1 MGGRGMKVSELIDVL
16 ENYDPD
22 LDVYVRQATDYRDD
36 LDDEIDYW
44 ELTLQDIV
52 KGEVLDN
59 RETGEEKTALLIG
72 DDRL

>member
-1 MGGRGMKVSELIDVL
+1 MKVSELIKLL
-16 ENYDPD
+16 EDYDPD
-22 LDVYVRQATDYRDD
+22 LDIYVRQATDYRDD
-36 LDDEIDYW
+36 IGEVDYW
-44 ELTLQDIV
+44 ELTPGDIV

>member
-1 MGGRGMKVSELIDVL
+1 MKVSELIDVL